1 MLQLIEEQLKHKNY
15 YNGQF
20 CENPEPVPGQA
31 EPKVIFY
38 KEYHHKEIKYS
49 VVIPIFNQEEIIE
62 RNLLSVIS
70 HMEGNFEIIIIL
82 DACIDNTETIV
93 LNLLKN
99 INVSY
104 LVKAVVIKQETP
116 VFETT
121 CDNMGFLISTGKYI
135 VEIQADM
142 EMTEYGFNTKL
153 AKGLEKYSDIIAIS
167 GRCTH
172 ILGDCAGVGKLGTLI
187 DQPLPQ
193 DLDKNLIYMYGTC
206 NRGPLVLDREKLKS
220 MKFLDEQNYFLDG
233 SEHDLFTR
241 AYFLNGWRCGY
252 IPIEFNAPTQNGSTR
267 KNTIPANIR
276 EQNEIIK
283 NFKNKRGIGGFEKTI
298 QNKTAIPI
306 EIRPL

>member
-1 MLQLIEEQLKHKNY
+1 
-15 YNGQF
+15 
-20 CENPEPVPGQA
+20 
-31 EPKVIFY
+31 
-38 KEYHHKEIKYS
+38 
-49 VVIPIFNQEEIIE
+49 
-62 RNLLSVIS
+62 
-70 HMEGNFEIIIIL
+70 
-82 DACIDNTETIV
+82 
-93 LNLLKN
+93 
-99 INVSY
+99 
-104 LVKAVVIKQETP
+104 
-116 VFETT
+116 
-121 CDNMGFLISTGKYI
+121 
-135 VEIQADM
+135 
-142 EMTEYGFNTKL
+142 MTEYGFNTKL
-153 AKGLEKYSDIIAIS
+153 TKGLEKYNDIIAIS

-172 ILGDCAGVGKLGTLI
+172 ILGDCVGVGKIGTLI

-193 DLDKNLIYMYGTC
+193 DLDKNVIYMYGTC

-267 KNTIPANIR
+267 KSTIPANIR